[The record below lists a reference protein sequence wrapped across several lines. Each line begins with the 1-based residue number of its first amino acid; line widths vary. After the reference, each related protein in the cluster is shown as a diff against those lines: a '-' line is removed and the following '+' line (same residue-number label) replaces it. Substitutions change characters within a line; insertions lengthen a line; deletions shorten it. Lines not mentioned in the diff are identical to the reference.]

1 MNIVVLATSYKH
13 KTLVQTVRRTICSC
27 GNPATRDAPHFPK
40 RASEAKF
47 GKLPCLVLWDHNR
60 DLRLLEH
67 ELGDEDGVRI
77 TRATPGQVAPVVA
90 VPAMQCLMK

>member
-1 MNIVVLATSYKH
+1 
-13 KTLVQTVRRTICSC
+13 VRRTICSC
-27 GNPATRDAPHFPK
+27 ATVARREAPHFLK

-47 GKLPCLVLWDHNR
+47 GKLPCLVILDRSR

-77 TRATPGQVAPVVA
+77 TRATPGQVALVA
-90 VPAMQCLMK
+90 VYQRCNTCRNS